1 MKNLKIFAVTFTF
14 GAAVACGNPGPANTA
29 FNANALPNSNA
40 AASSP
45 AAAAESPTDE
55 LAMGRS
61 LYQQNCAGCH
71 KEDGTGGKMT
81 IEGKTIDPDD
91 LSSEKIRKFDDAK
104 ISKYI
109 YEGIEDEGMP
119 AFKDLLSEAQ
129 IREIVR
135 YVRVD
140 VQKMSGGETAPPG
153 AKK

>member
-1 MKNLKIFAVTFTF
+1 MRQGISPNRDDASVALVRLGVRPLVRDPFYTTDPVAT
-14 GAAVACGNPGPANTA
+14 GLGLAVADNLVSTA
-29 FNANALPNSNA
+29 L
-40 AASSP
+40 
-45 AAAAESPTDE
+45 
-55 LAMGRS
+55 
-61 LYQQNCAGCH
+61 
-71 KEDGTGGKMT
+71 GGKMT